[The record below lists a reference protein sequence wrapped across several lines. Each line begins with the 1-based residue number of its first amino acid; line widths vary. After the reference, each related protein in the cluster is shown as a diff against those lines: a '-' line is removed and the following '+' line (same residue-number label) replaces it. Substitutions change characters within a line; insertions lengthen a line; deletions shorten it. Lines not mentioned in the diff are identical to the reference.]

1 MIHVALAEMD
11 RNVIKQFGINVS
23 GRDETPAETR
33 G

>member
-1 MIHVALAEMD
+1 MD
-11 RNVIKQFGINVS
+11 RDVIKQFGINVS